1 MTSSFFWSS
10 PWMLDAPWSPVMLEI
25 PARCTRDA
33 ICLHAREMLESTMVS
48 SPSMTPACSC
58 FNNHVVNVVMSYWL
72 FFCCLGTG
80 GSKLTAAALA
90 EEEEEEQLTPRT
102 LACCARRPARDP
114 YKLDEEEPGAS
125 CVSLLLLLLLEEEA
139 PTAAAGTPCAR
150 RMAWVAV
157 AIAATDAATLPT
169 SELSSQIPPFS
180 RSSSLLLISRVADD
194 MRCDAMRVSEAGTD
208 SFWVATPQKL
218 REKLIHS
225 PSTHHQNSPQSI
237 SIVSSSRILLP

>member
-1 MTSSFFWSS
+1 
-10 PWMLDAPWSPVMLEI
+10 MLEI

-90 EEEEEEQLTPRT
+90 EEEQLTPRT
-102 LACCARRPARDP
+102 LVCCARRPARDP

-125 CVSLLLLLLLEEEA
+125 CVSLLLVVVEEEA

-169 SELSSQIPPFS
+169 SQFSSQSPPFS
-180 RSSSLLLISRVADD
+180 RSSSLLLVLGVADGL
-194 MRCDAMRVSEAGTD
+194 RCDASE
-208 SFWVATPQKL
+208 
-218 REKLIHS
+218 RC
-225 PSTHHQNSPQSI
+225 
-237 SIVSSSRILLP
+237 RYR